1 MKIST
6 PERDYRYVE
15 SNVAA
20 FVLRPTITGVITLSN
35 VQENGRVITVAT
47 VPVSPEIA
55 PNQRVVLLLN
65 QRPGA
70 NPSADLAAYQFT
82 APAVTTE
89 CSSIAIPIDRIP
101 AGEYL
106 VRLQVD
112 GAESLLTVDPDPESP
127 TFNQYNGPTVTIP

>member
-1 MKIST
+1 
-6 PERDYRYVE
+6 
-15 SNVAA
+15 
-20 FVLRPTITGVITLSN
+20 
-35 VQENGRVITVAT
+35 
-47 VPVSPEIA
+47 
-55 PNQRVVLLLN
+55 VVLLKN
-65 QRPGA
+65 PRPGA